1 MNVASF
7 YSELSI
13 RIKTRFFVLAFFLFV
28 FVQFSFA
35 QSESFLFDSAQRV
48 IYHEASQLRIV
59 SAKQKLEIEKKNSPN
74 NLANFFIEDFSDFLA
89 VMVLSS
95 KDAFELYKTK
105 NDARIDVYENTSL
118 KSPYVKFCL
127 SEFYLHRAIACVFF
141 NEKFRAV
148 FNLKKARSYAKKN
161 SIEYPEFQLNDKPIA
176 LLNILL
182 GSIPPSFKWASGL
195 ISLNGD
201 YNMGVSQLN
210 RLLDRAYIKE
220 QLDCFFPE
228 ILSYKV
234 LLAQQSGLKSMD
246 DKKIKTYFSTLTV
259 KRELVKNYLLL
270 YAWSGYLMRNGDN
283 DIAINIIKR
292 RVKDAG
298 YIPFW
303 PIEFVSGVAYQNRLD
318 DDCTAHFYS
327 YIKGVRSGNYINAS
341 YQRLAW
347 QSLINND
354 EQGYSKFIRQIDN
367 KNLSTEQDQAALF
380 EKNSGQK
387 PMVQL
392 LKARLLFDGGYYNEA
407 KKQLL
412 SIKISS
418 ISNKLFVLE
427 YYYRLARILE
437 KTGLHAQ
444 ALSLFNKVIVDGAN
458 IENYYA
464 ANAALNAGNIC
475 ELLRDKSKAILY
487 YKKCLSLSPNQY
499 KESIHQKAKI
509 GLEQLK

>member
-1 MNVASF
+1 MNFTSF
-7 YSELSI
+7 YSEFSI
-13 RIKTRFFVLAFFLFV
+13 RIETRFFVLIISLLTIS
-28 FVQFSFA
+28 QFSFA
-35 QSESFLFDSAQRV
+35 QSETFLFDSAQRV

-59 SAKQKLEIEKKNSPN
+59 SAKQKLELEKKSRPN

-105 NDARIDVYENTSL
+105 NDARIDVFESTSL
-118 KSPYVKFCL
+118 KSPYIQFSL
-127 SEFYLHRAIACVFF
+127 SEFYLHRSIACVFF

-148 FNLKKARSYAKKN
+148 LNLKKARSYVQKN
-161 SIEYPEFQLNDKPIA
+161 SQEFPNFELNDKPKA

-182 GSIPPSFKWASGL
+182 GSIPPSFKWASSL
-195 ISLNGD
+195 ISLKGD
-201 YNMGVSQLN
+201 YNVGIVQLD
-210 RLLDRAYIKE
+210 RLLDRAYLKE
-220 QLDCFFPE
+220 ELDCFFSE

-234 LLAQQSGLKSMD
+234 LLAQQSGLKPAEE
-246 DKKIKTYFSTLTV
+246 KKINTYFSTLTV
-259 KRELVKNYLLL
+259 KKELVKNYLLI

-283 DIAINIIKR
+283 DNAINVIEKR
-292 RVKDAG
+292 TKDSG

-303 PIEFVSGVAYQNRLD
+303 PIEFVSGIAFQNRLD
-318 DDCTAHFYS
+318 NNCTAHFSS
-327 YIKGVRSGNYINAS
+327 YIKGVRRGNYVNAS

-354 EQGYSKFIRQIDN
+354 VQGYSKFIQQIDN
-367 KNLSTEQDQAALF
+367 KNISTEQDQVALF
-380 EKNSGQK
+380 EKTSGQK
-387 PMVQL
+387 PMVPL

-407 KKQLL
+407 KNQLL
-412 SIKISS
+412 SIKVSS
-418 ISNKLFVLE
+418 ISNKLSLLE
-427 YYYRLARILE
+427 YYYRLARIYE
-437 KTGLHAQ
+437 KTSLHTQ
-444 ALSLFNKVIVDGAN
+444 ALVLFNKVIIEGAN
-458 IENYYA
+458 IENYFA

-475 ELLRDKSKAILY
+475 ELLHEKGKAILY

>member
-1 MNVASF
+1 MSFTSF
-7 YSELSI
+7 YSDLSI
-13 RIKTRFFVLAFFLFV
+13 RIETRFFILIISLLAIC
-28 FVQFSFA
+28 QFSFA
-35 QSESFLFDSAQRV
+35 QSETFLFDSAQRV

-74 NLANFFIEDFSDFLA
+74 NLANFFIEDFSEFLA

-95 KDAFELYKTK
+95 KDAFELYKSK
-105 NDARIDVYENTSL
+105 NNLRIEIFEKTSL
-118 KSPYVKFCL
+118 NSPYIKFCL
-127 SEFYLHRAIACVFF
+127 SEFYLHRSIACVFF

-148 FNLKKARSYAKKN
+148 LNLKKARSYAQKN
-161 SIEYPEFQLNDKPIA
+161 SLEYPEFQLNDKPKA

-201 YNMGVSQLN
+201 YNTGIVQLDRLLN
-210 RLLDRAYIKE
+210 RAYVKE
-220 QLDCFFPE
+220 ELGCFFPE
-228 ILSYKV
+228 MLSYKV
-234 LLAQQSGLKSMD
+234 LLAQQSGLNSMD
-246 DKKIKTYFSTLTV
+246 EKKIKTYFSTLTV
-259 KRELVKNYLLL
+259 KRELAKNYLLI

-283 DIAINIIKR
+283 DIAIAIMEK
-292 RVKDAG
+292 RVKDSG

-318 DDCTAHFYS
+318 DNCKAYFYS

-347 QSLINND
+347 QSLIDND
-354 EQGYSKFIRQIDN
+354 GQGYFKFIQQIDN
-367 KNLSTEQDQAALF
+367 KNVSTEQDQAALF
-380 EKNSGQK
+380 EKTSGQK
-387 PMVQL
+387 PMIPL

-407 KKQLL
+407 KNQLL

-418 ISNKLFVLE
+418 ISNKLSLLE
-427 YYYRLARILE
+427 YYYRLARIYE
-437 KTGLHAQ
+437 KTSLHAQ
-444 ALSLFNKVIVDGAN
+444 ALILFNKVIIEGVN

-475 ELLRDKSKAILY
+475 ELLHEKGKAILY